1 MFECNDTLK
10 FSLCRLVLVS
20 LIIIHWDW
28 VRNRFC
34 RCYSALY
41 ATTIIFK
48 QWRFQNAWKRRI
60 IYSVLL
66 EKLHD
71 EHFLMKRKHIRICI
85 LPLWYIN
92 LEINHEIYEMMLWWH
107 YFSLHQHRT
116 PLLHWYHTL
125 CQQIWGT
132 IRDFKNEYLLYY
144 TSSMYHKKQIKIMFH
159 HARFHSW
166 LRRGG
171 WTKPRSSSR
180 QSTLLMP
187 LFAFC
192 CQVQCIR

>member
-1 MFECNDTLK
+1 ML
-10 FSLCRLVLVS
+10 R
-20 LIIIHWDW
+20 
-28 VRNRFC
+28 VRCSIVKILSPLTR
-34 RCYSALY
+34 
-41 ATTIIFK
+41 K
-48 QWRFQNAWKRRI
+48 K
-60 IYSVLL
+60 LL
-66 EKLHD
+66 
-71 EHFLMKRKHIRICI
+71 HIRICI
-85 LPLWYIN
+85 LPLWCIN
-92 LEINHEIYEMMLWWH
+92 LEINHEIYEMMSWWH

-116 PLLHWYHTL
+116 PRLHWYHTL

-171 WTKPRSSSR
+171 WTKPRSFSR

-187 LFAFC
+187 LFGFC
-192 CQVQCIR
+192 CQVQCIRECLGL